1 MRVMQDANI
10 RQESAY
16 FGQIVP
22 LLGKIEKGYELGNKV
37 GRFLSFLC
45 PFSGNV
51 KQRKNPT
58 NH

>member
-1 MRVMQDANI
+1 MQDANI

-22 LLGKIEKGYELGNKV
+22 LLGKTEKGYELGNKV

-45 PFSGNV
+45 PFCGNV

>member
-1 MRVMQDANI
+1 MRVMQTANV
-10 RQESAY
+10 RQRSAY
-16 FGQIVP
+16 FGQFVP
-22 LLGKIEKGYELGNKV
+22 LFQLFKKGNELGNKV

-45 PFSGNV
+45 PFCGNV